1 MTTRERAHIH
11 VHIHCTFLCNT
22 TSTGILYVTT
32 NSMCY
37 PRHHRCVYTC
47 ETLHSTYHKLISS
60 NSPLLVVFSIIYA
73 HTYIHIYIIETAKHG
88 SRSTACAYPIC
99 TTSIQTGNQSPH
111 RHCLQSVLEYTHTVQ
126 VAGAKGSVTSL
137 FNNQQQVTQKRT
149 NV

>member
-88 SRSTACAYPIC
+88 SRSTACAYPILYILYYKYSDWQSES
-99 TTSIQTGNQSPH
+99 TSSLSAISSGVHSY
-111 RHCLQSVLEYTHTVQ
+111 S
-126 VAGAKGSVTSL
+126 ASGGS
-137 FNNQQQVTQKRT
+137 QR
-149 NV
+149 